1 MTDLHLALI
10 AIGILLIVA
19 VIAYNSWQERQL
31 RRQANSLTTPEIDP
45 LMEAGPTLRQ
55 REFEQAVPLAGLS
68 DVHEPL
74 SARDDAL
81 GDADFEEYVSE
92 PVKRGSKVAT
102 PAQPVEVPELSEL
115 PAELESELP
124 AEPAMSAAHTVKP
137 DVKPDAELVPK
148 PTSGPVAA
156 SRLAS
161 GSAFHPAAQP
171 AAEPESQALEPQA
184 LATPALKPSTDIT
197 APEPLPAGIDPRID
211 LIAQLQFASMD
222 AQQLQDF
229 MQQLTDIEKPLLV
242 YGRGRN
248 TDWQLLHRDT
258 RAEGLQ
264 QLACALQLADRS
276 GVISTALLQ
285 RFQLLINSLSNS
297 LDAKLQWLP
306 AVANEAGHA
315 EIMHHAQA
323 LDAFCVE
330 VDQMISLHL
339 VPSSTLLGSK
349 LRGLAEASGLSLQA
363 DGKFHW
369 QDAAGQTQFLL
380 QSESGTPFDNETM
393 RTIIVRG
400 LLLKLDIPH
409 VSDSLEVFNRMI
421 LLARQMETALGA
433 HLVDDQQRPLSEAQI
448 DKIRVQLKALHN
460 RMLAR
465 GITPGSAL
473 AHRLFS

>member
-81 GDADFEEYVSE
+81 ADADFEEYVSE
-92 PVKRGSKVAT
+92 PVKRGSKVVT
-102 PAQPVEVPELSEL
+102 SAQPVDMPELSEL
-115 PAELESELP
+115 PAELEPDLP
-124 AEPAMSAAHTVKP
+124 AEPAVSAAHTVE
-137 DVKPDAELVPK
+137 PDAKSVSK
-148 PTSGPVAA
+148 PTFKPIAA
-156 SRLAS
+156 SGLAS

-171 AAEPESQALEPQA
+171 AAEPEAQALEPQA
-184 LATPALKPSTDIT
+184 LDTPALKPTTDIS

-460 RMLAR
+460 KMLAR

>member
-45 LMEAGPTLRQ
+45 LMEAGLTLRQ
-55 REFEQAVPLAGLS
+55 RELEQAVPLAGLS
-68 DVHEPL
+68 DVHESL
-74 SARDDAL
+74 SAHDDAL
-81 GDADFEEYVSE
+81 AEADFEEYVSE

-102 PAQPVEVPELSEL
+102 PAQPVDVPEFSEL
-115 PAELESELP
+115 PVQLAPDLP
-124 AEPAMSAAHTVKP
+124 AEPAVSAAHTVKP
-137 DVKPDAELVPK
+137 DAKAVSKPISE
-148 PTSGPVAA
+148 PVAA
-156 SRLAS
+156 S
-161 GSAFHPAAQP
+161 GSAPDPRP
-171 AAEPESQALEPQA
+171 AAEPEAQALEPQIP
-184 LATPALKPSTDIT
+184 ATPALKPSSDIS

-258 RAEGLQ
+258 RAQGLQ

-349 LRGLAEASGLSLQA
+349 LRGLAEASGLSLQP

-393 RTIIVRG
+393 RTVIVRG

-460 RMLAR
+460 KMLAR